1 MLITLTENCKTKV
14 NKKGNNQ
21 NTQKRMLDYKWTSN
35 DHLSID
41 SFHLI
46 WVGAEFTLSQEPN
59 PHLAKGFQGKC
70 TPNNTIPKRTFWSSA
85 ERSNLQFLFHLRLL
99 IVHMIPFLS
108 VQCQFCKKSTS
119 TITNHTFAVLKG
131 LKQSFHTCNPCKS
144 FPMLAIYNNLG
155 VKTLFIF
162 IWIILLEW
170 NFSYQYLKLNAN
182 NNLKYIK
189 NNQMDGS

>member
-1 MLITLTENCKTKV
+1 
-14 NKKGNNQ
+14 
-21 NTQKRMLDYKWTSN
+21 
-35 DHLSID
+35 
-41 SFHLI
+41 
-46 WVGAEFTLSQEPN
+46 VGAEFTLSQEPN
-59 PHLAKGFQGKC
+59 PRLAKGFQGKC
-70 TPNNTIPKRTFWSSA
+70 TPNSTIPKRTFWSSV
-85 ERSNLQFLFHLRLL
+85 ERLNLQFLFHPRLS
-99 IVHMIPFLS
+99 IVHMISFLS

-182 NNLKYIK
+182 NNLKYI
-189 NNQMDGS
+189 